1 MDAGSGAKN
10 PVPESMITAVSRN
23 LNIPLIVG
31 GGMRTPEQAAA
42 NARAGADIIV
52 VGNALEKDPNL
63 VLDISSAV
71 HNAGKR
77 ILV

>member
-10 PVPESMITAVSRN
+10 PVPETMISAVSQN

-31 GGMRTPEQAAA
+31 GGMRTPERAAA

-52 VGNALEKDPNL
+52 VGNALEKDPEL
-63 VLDISSAV
+63 VMEMTHAV
-71 HNAGKR
+71 HGAGKR